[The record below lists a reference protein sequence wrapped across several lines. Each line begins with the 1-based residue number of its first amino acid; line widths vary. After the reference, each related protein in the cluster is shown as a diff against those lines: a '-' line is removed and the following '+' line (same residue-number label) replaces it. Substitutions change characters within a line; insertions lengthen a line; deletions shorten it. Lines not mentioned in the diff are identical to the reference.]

1 MLILAILINEG
12 RAYRSSLYKKVAQL
26 THMLWRYSLR
36 SFYSVLNEMNDEG
49 LIKRVGEN
57 YEYEV
62 TTKGVGYFITCSKVQ
77 VGKMIDILITMLN
90 AYSNIASKHP
100 GVISED
106 IRRKVKEFK
115 VMMQKLDFK

>member
-1 MLILAILINEG
+1 
-12 RAYRSSLYKKVAQL
+12 
-26 THMLWRYSLR
+26 
-36 SFYSVLNEMNDEG
+36 MNDEG